1 MPRKYVILPAIAI
14 GLVAPSWAGT
24 VYTREEA
31 VKIALEKSTE
41 IQSAQEDLV
50 STSSKVEGGY
60 GAAYPSIDLSA
71 TMTRIFGLDDVKK
84 SSDLTNAAKGMAQ
97 ATDDD
102 GHPNANAYDQ
112 QVIGPAMDGLI
123 YGMKSQGYRWQTS
136 VGVTATQILYSGGK
150 VGTGIEIAKS
160 AKHVSEI
167 ALDNKKAEVRYNV
180 EKAFNQLIFM
190 DSSIV
195 ILEESIKLT
204 QNYVDLAVNN
214 QKSGLGTELDVI
226 RAQLQLDELKST
238 LEKTNKT
245 RVVARNNLL
254 LTMGLPFEA
263 DVQFQGTLR
272 SPEENL
278 PLPDTSMANV
288 KKRRK
293 ELAQLEESEK
303 IQSKLIDIEKG
314 DYRPTVVLIGGLKYA
329 NNQNSIKDW
338 DAPDWDKNINKYI
351 ALNATMNLFNGM
363 QTREKVTQAKSS
375 LRSTQIQKESAER
388 GFRLQIESC
397 VNDLNDAEQQLGI
410 KKRSVELAQRN
421 QELTEASYT
430 LGKETQ
436 LNLLEAT
443 MKLRNA
449 KLNYM
454 EAVLN
459 WNNAYNALLQATGEY

>member
-1 MPRKYVILPAIAI
+1 MSRKYVILSAVAI
-14 GLVAPSWAGT
+14 GLVAPTWAGT

-41 IQSAQEDLV
+41 VQSAQEDLV
-50 STSSKVEGGY
+50 STTSKVQGGY
-60 GAAYPSIDLSA
+60 GAAYPSIDLNA
-71 TMTRIFGLDDVKK
+71 KMTRIFGLDDVEKQ
-84 SSDLTNAAKGMAQ
+84 SPM
-97 ATDDD
+97 
-102 GHPNANAYDQ
+102 
-112 QVIGPAMDGLI
+112 MDGFDKIQKGYPDEPAPSRYDYAVANGLD
-123 YGMKSQGYRWQTS
+123 GLVNQMAKQGYRWQTS
-136 VGVTATQILYSGGK
+136 VGLTATQILYSGGK

-204 QNYVDLAVNN
+204 QSYVDLAVNN

-272 SPEENL
+272 SPEESL

-314 DYRPTVVLIGGLKYA
+314 DYHPMVVLIGGLKYA

-410 KKRSVELAQRN
+410 KKRSVELAQKN

>member
-14 GLVAPSWAGT
+14 GLIAPSWAGT

-60 GAAYPSIDLSA
+60 GAAYPSIDLNA
-71 TMTRIFGLDDVKK
+71 TVTRIFGLDDVKTVSPMMDAFGEIQK
-84 SSDLTNAAKGMAQ
+84 APEAQPPSNYDNAV
-97 ATDDD
+97 
-102 GHPNANAYDQ
+102 AN
-112 QVIGPAMDGLI
+112 GLDF
-123 YGMKSQGYRWQTS
+123 MSNQMSKQGYRWQSS
-136 VGVTATQILYSGGK
+136 VGLTATQILYSGGK
-150 VGTGIEIAKS
+150 VGTGIDIAKS
-160 AKHVSEI
+160 AKRVSEI
-167 ALDNKKAEVRYNV
+167 SLDNKKAEVRYNV
-180 EKAFNQLIFM
+180 ENAFNRLIFM

-204 QNYVDLAVNN
+204 QSYVDLAVNN

-226 RAQLQLDELKST
+226 RAQLQLDELKSN

-245 RVVARNNLL
+245 RIVARNNLL

-263 DVQFQGTLR
+263 DVQFKGTLR

-303 IQSKLIDIEKG
+303 IQSKLVDLEKS
-314 DYRPTVVLIGGLKYA
+314 DYRPTVVLIGNLKYA

-338 DAPDWDKNINKYI
+338 DAPDWDKNINKTI
-351 ALNATMNLFNGM
+351 TLNASMNLFNGM

-375 LRSTQIQKESAER
+375 LRSTQIQKESVER

-397 VNDLNDAEQQLGI
+397 MNDLNDAEQQLGI

-436 LNLLEAT
+436 INLLEAT

>member
-14 GLVAPSWAGT
+14 GLIAPSWAGT

-41 IQSAQEDLV
+41 VQSAQEDLV
-50 STSSKVEGGY
+50 STTSKVQGGY
-60 GAAYPSIDLSA
+60 GAAYPSIDLNA
-71 TMTRIFGLDDVKK
+71 KMTRIFGLDDVEKQ
-84 SSDLTNAAKGMAQ
+84 SPM
-97 ATDDD
+97 
-102 GHPNANAYDQ
+102 
-112 QVIGPAMDGLI
+112 MDGFDKIQKGYPDEPAPSRYDYAVANGLD
-123 YGMKSQGYRWQTS
+123 GLVNQMAKQGYRWQTS
-136 VGVTATQILYSGGK
+136 VGLTATQVLYSGGK

-204 QNYVDLAVNN
+204 QSYVDLAVNN

-272 SPEENL
+272 SPEESL

-314 DYRPTVVLIGGLKYA
+314 DYHPMVVLVGGLSYG

-351 ALNATMNLFNGM
+351 ALSATMNLFNGM

-410 KKRSVELAQRN
+410 KKRSVELAQKN

>member
-1 MPRKYVILPAIAI
+1 MSRNYVILSAIAI
-14 GLVAPSWAGT
+14 GLVAPTWAGT

-41 IQSAQEDLV
+41 VQSAQEDLV
-50 STSSKVEGGY
+50 STTSKVQGGY

-71 TMTRIFGLDDVKK
+71 TMTRIFGLPDVDMK
-84 SSDLTNAAKGMAQ
+84 DLSMANELVAKGKEMGLDDPSPWDDMAFG
-97 ATDDD
+97 AIN
-102 GHPNANAYDQ
+102 GVANA
-112 QVIGPAMDGLI
+112 
-123 YGMKSQGYRWQTS
+123 MKAQGYRWQTS
-136 VGVTATQILYSGGK
+136 VGLTATQILYSGGK
-150 VGTGIEIAKS
+150 VGTGIDIAKS

-180 EKAFNQLIFM
+180 ENAFNQLIFM

-204 QNYVDLAVNN
+204 QSYVDLAVNN

-226 RAQLQLDELKST
+226 RAQLQLDELQST

-293 ELAQLEESEK
+293 ELAMLEESEK

-314 DYRPTVVLIGGLKYA
+314 DYHPMVVLVGGLKYA

-410 KKRSVELAQRN
+410 KKRSVELAQKN

-443 MKLRNA
+443 MKLRSA

>member
-1 MPRKYVILPAIAI
+1 MSRKYVILPAIAI
-14 GLVAPSWAGT
+14 GLIAPSWAGT

-50 STSSKVEGGY
+50 STTSQVDGGY
-60 GAAYPSIDLSA
+60 GLAYPSIDLNA
-71 TMTRIFGLDDVKK
+71 TVTRIFGLPDVDMK
-84 SSDLTNAAKGMAQ
+84 DLSLANELVAKGKEMGLDDPSPWDNMAFG
-97 ATDDD
+97 AIN
-102 GHPNANAYDQ
+102 GVAN
-112 QVIGPAMDGLI
+112 
-123 YGMKSQGYRWQTS
+123 GMKAQGYRWQTS
-136 VGVTATQILYSGGK
+136 VGLTATQILYSGGK
-150 VGTGIEIAKS
+150 VGTGIDIAKS

-180 EKAFNQLIFM
+180 ENAFNQLIFM

-204 QNYVDLAVNN
+204 QSYVDLAVNN

-226 RAQLQLDELKST
+226 RAQLQLDELQST

-272 SPEENL
+272 SPEEKVVI
-278 PLPDTSMANV
+278 PDTSMANV

-293 ELAQLEESEK
+293 ELAMLEESEK
-303 IQSKLIDIEKG
+303 IQSKLIDLEKG
-314 DYRPTVVLIGGLKYA
+314 DYLPTVVLVGGLKYG
-329 NNQNSIKDW
+329 NNQNTIKDW
-338 DAPDWDKNINKYI
+338 NRPNWDNINKYV
-351 ALNATMNLFNGM
+351 ALSATMNLFNGM

-397 VNDLNDAEQQLGI
+397 VNNLNDAEQQLGI
-410 KKRSVELAQRN
+410 KKRSVELAQKN
-421 QELTEASYT
+421 QILTEASYNV
-430 LGKETQ
+430 GKETQ
-436 LNLLEAT
+436 LNLLEST

-454 EAVLN
+454 EAILN

>member
-14 GLVAPSWAGT
+14 GLIAPSWAGT
-24 VYTREEA
+24 VYTREDA

-41 IQSAQEDLV
+41 IQSAKEDLV
-50 STSSKVEGGY
+50 STTSKVEGGY
-60 GAAYPSIDLSA
+60 GAAYPVIDLNA
-71 TMTRIFGLDDVKK
+71 TVTRIFGLDDVDMNDQ
-84 SSDLTNAAKGMAQ
+84 SMVSDMIATGKEKGYDDPSPWDNMAFG
-97 ATDDD
+97 AI
-102 GHPNANAYDQ
+102 NRVANSMSAQ
-112 QVIGPAMDGLI
+112 R
-123 YGMKSQGYRWQTS
+123 YRWQSS
-136 VGVTATQILYSGGK
+136 VGLTATQILYSGGK
-150 VGTGIEIAKS
+150 VGTGIDIAKS
-160 AKHVSEI
+160 AKRVSEI
-167 ALDNKKAEVRYNV
+167 SLENKKAEVRYNV

-204 QNYVDLAVNN
+204 QSHVDLAVNN

-226 RAQLQLDELKST
+226 RAQLQLDELKSS
-238 LEKTNKT
+238 LEKNNKT

-263 DVQFQGTLR
+263 DVQFKGTLR

-303 IQSKLIDIEKG
+303 IQSKTIDLEKSG
-314 DYRPTVVLIGGLKYA
+314 YRPNVVLIGGLKYA
-329 NNQNSIKDW
+329 NNQNTIKDW

-351 ALNATMNLFNGM
+351 TLNATMNLFNGM

-397 VNDLNDAEQQLGI
+397 MNDLNDAEQQLGI

-436 LNLLEAT
+436 INLLEAT

>member
-1 MPRKYVILPAIAI
+1 MSRNYVILSAIAI
-14 GLVAPSWAGT
+14 GLVAPTWAGT

-41 IQSAQEDLV
+41 VQSAQEDLV
-50 STSSKVEGGY
+50 STTSKVQGGY

-71 TMTRIFGLDDVKK
+71 TVTRIFGLDDVDMKDQ
-84 SSDLTNAAKGMAQ
+84 SMANELVAKGKEMGLDDPSPWDAMAFG
-97 ATDDD
+97 AIN
-102 GHPNANAYDQ
+102 GVANA
-112 QVIGPAMDGLI
+112 
-123 YGMKSQGYRWQTS
+123 MKAQGYRWQTS
-136 VGVTATQILYSGGK
+136 VGLTATQILYSGGK

-204 QNYVDLAVNN
+204 QSYVDLAVNN

-226 RAQLQLDELKST
+226 RAQLQLDELKSS

-272 SPEENL
+272 SPDENL

-314 DYRPTVVLIGGLKYA
+314 DYHPMVVLVGGLKYA

-410 KKRSVELAQRN
+410 KKRSVELAQKN

-443 MKLRNA
+443 MKLRSA

>member
-14 GLVAPSWAGT
+14 GLIAPSWAGT

-41 IQSAQEDLV
+41 IQSAKEDLV
-50 STSSKVEGGY
+50 STTSKVEGGY
-60 GAAYPSIDLSA
+60 GAAYPSIDLNA
-71 TMTRIFGLDDVKK
+71 TVTRIFGLNDVEKVTK
-84 SSDLTNAAKGMAQ
+84 MSEAANQMDAATNEPYAATVVAPALDGFFSDMAK
-97 ATDDD
+97 
-102 GHPNANAYDQ
+102 
-112 QVIGPAMDGLI
+112 
-123 YGMKSQGYRWQTS
+123 QGYRWQSS
-136 VGVTATQILYSGGK
+136 VGLTATQILYSGGK

-204 QNYVDLAVNN
+204 QSHVDLAVNN

-226 RAQLQLDELKST
+226 RAQLQLDELKSS
-238 LEKTNKT
+238 LEKNNKA

-254 LTMGLPFEA
+254 STMGLPFEA
-263 DVQFQGTLR
+263 DVQFQGSLR

-303 IQSKLIDIEKG
+303 IQSKTIDLEKSG
-314 DYRPTVVLIGGLKYA
+314 YRPNVVLIGGLKYA
-329 NNQNSIKDW
+329 NNQNTIKDW

-351 ALNATMNLFNGM
+351 TLNATMNLFNGM
-363 QTREKVTQAKSS
+363 QTREKVAQAKSS

-397 VNDLNDAEQQLGI
+397 MNDLNDAEQQLGI

-436 LNLLEAT
+436 INLLEAT

-449 KLNYM
+449 KLSYM

>member
-14 GLVAPSWAGT
+14 GLIAPSWAGT

-41 IQSAQEDLV
+41 IQSAKEDLV
-50 STSSKVEGGY
+50 STTSKVQGGY
-60 GAAYPSIDLSA
+60 GAAYPSIDLNA
-71 TMTRIFGLDDVKK
+71 TVTRIFGLDDVDMKDQ
-84 SSDLTNAAKGMAQ
+84 SMANELVAKGKEMGLDDPSPWDAMAFG
-97 ATDDD
+97 AIN
-102 GHPNANAYDQ
+102 GVAN
-112 QVIGPAMDGLI
+112 
-123 YGMKSQGYRWQTS
+123 GMKAQGYRWQSS
-136 VGVTATQILYSGGK
+136 VGLTATQILYSGGK
-150 VGTGIEIAKS
+150 VGTGIDIAKS
-160 AKHVSEI
+160 AKRVSEI
-167 ALDNKKAEVRYNV
+167 SLDNKKAEVRYNV

-204 QNYVDLAVNN
+204 QSYVDLAVNN

-226 RAQLQLDELKST
+226 RAQLQLDELKSS

-254 LTMGLPFEA
+254 LIMGLPFEA

-314 DYRPTVVLIGGLKYA
+314 DYHPMVVLVGGLTYG

-351 ALNATMNLFNGM
+351 ALSATMNLFNGM
-363 QTREKVTQAKSS
+363 QTREKVTQAKSG

-443 MKLRNA
+443 MRLRSA

>member
-14 GLVAPSWAGT
+14 GLIAPSWAGT

-71 TMTRIFGLDDVKK
+71 TMTRIFGLDDVDMKDQ
-84 SSDLTNAAKGMAQ
+84 SMANELIAKGKEMGLDDPSPWDNMAFG
-97 ATDDD
+97 AIN
-102 GHPNANAYDQ
+102 GVAN
-112 QVIGPAMDGLI
+112 
-123 YGMKSQGYRWQTS
+123 GMKAQGYRWQTS
-136 VGVTATQILYSGGK
+136 VGLTATQILYSGGK

-397 VNDLNDAEQQLGI
+397 MNDLNDAEQQLGI
-410 KKRSVELAQRN
+410 KKRSVELAQKN
-421 QELTEASYT
+421 QILTEASYNV
-430 LGKETQ
+430 GKETQ
-436 LNLLEAT
+436 LNLLEST

>member
-1 MPRKYVILPAIAI
+1 MSRNYVILSAIAI
-14 GLVAPSWAGT
+14 GLVAPTWAGT

-41 IQSAQEDLV
+41 VQSAQEDLV
-50 STSSKVEGGY
+50 STTSKVQGGY

-71 TMTRIFGLDDVKK
+71 TMTRIFGLDDVDMK
-84 SSDLTNAAKGMAQ
+84 DLSMANELVAKGKEMGLDDPSPWDNMAFG
-97 ATDDD
+97 AIN
-102 GHPNANAYDQ
+102 GVANA
-112 QVIGPAMDGLI
+112 
-123 YGMKSQGYRWQTS
+123 MKAQGYRWQTS
-136 VGVTATQILYSGGK
+136 VGLTATQILYSGGK

-204 QNYVDLAVNN
+204 QSYVDLAVNN

-226 RAQLQLDELKST
+226 RAQLQLDELKSS

-272 SPEENL
+272 SPDENL

-314 DYRPTVVLIGGLKYA
+314 DYHPMVVLVGGLKYA

-410 KKRSVELAQRN
+410 KKRSVELAQKN

-443 MKLRNA
+443 MKLRSA

>member
-14 GLVAPSWAGT
+14 GLIAPSWAGT

-50 STSSKVEGGY
+50 STTSQVDGGY
-60 GAAYPSIDLSA
+60 GLAYPSIDLNA
-71 TMTRIFGLDDVKK
+71 TVTRIFGLPDVDMK
-84 SSDLTNAAKGMAQ
+84 DLSMANELVAKGKEMGLDDPSPWDAMAFG
-97 ATDDD
+97 AIN
-102 GHPNANAYDQ
+102 GVAN
-112 QVIGPAMDGLI
+112 
-123 YGMKSQGYRWQTS
+123 GMKAQGYRWQTS
-136 VGVTATQILYSGGK
+136 VGLTATQILYSGGK
-150 VGTGIEIAKS
+150 VGTGIDIAKS

-180 EKAFNQLIFM
+180 ENAFNQLIFM

-204 QNYVDLAVNN
+204 QSYVDLAVNN

-226 RAQLQLDELKST
+226 RAQLQLDELQST

-272 SPEENL
+272 SPEEKVVI
-278 PLPDTSMANV
+278 PDTSMANV

-293 ELAQLEESEK
+293 ELAMLEESEK
-303 IQSKLIDIEKG
+303 IQSKLIDLEKG
-314 DYRPTVVLIGGLKYA
+314 DYLPTVVLVGGLKYG

-351 ALNATMNLFNGM
+351 ALSATMNLFNGM

-375 LRSTQIQKESAER
+375 LRSTQIQKESVER

-410 KKRSVELAQRN
+410 KKRSVELAQKN

>member
-1 MPRKYVILPAIAI
+1 MSRNYVILSAIAI
-14 GLVAPSWAGT
+14 GLVAPTWAGT

-41 IQSAQEDLV
+41 VQSAQEDLV
-50 STSSKVEGGY
+50 STTSKVQGGY

-71 TMTRIFGLDDVKK
+71 TVTRIFGLDDVDMKDQ
-84 SSDLTNAAKGMAQ
+84 SMANELIAKGKEMGLDDPSPWDAMAFG
-97 ATDDD
+97 AIN
-102 GHPNANAYDQ
+102 GVAN
-112 QVIGPAMDGLI
+112 
-123 YGMKSQGYRWQTS
+123 GMKAQGYRWQTS
-136 VGVTATQILYSGGK
+136 VGLTATQILYSGGK

-204 QNYVDLAVNN
+204 QSYVDLAVNN

-263 DVQFQGTLR
+263 DVQFQGSLR

-293 ELAQLEESEK
+293 ELAMLEESEK
-303 IQSKLIDIEKG
+303 IQSKLVDIEKG
-314 DYRPTVVLIGGLKYA
+314 DYHPMVVLVGGLKYA

-443 MKLRNA
+443 MKLRNS

>member
-1 MPRKYVILPAIAI
+1 MSRNYVILSAIAI
-14 GLVAPSWAGT
+14 GLVAPTWAGT

-41 IQSAQEDLV
+41 VQSAQEDLV
-50 STSSKVEGGY
+50 STTSKVQGGY

-71 TMTRIFGLDDVKK
+71 TVTRIFGLDDVDMKDQ
-84 SSDLTNAAKGMAQ
+84 SMANELVAKGKEMGLDDPSPWDAMAFG
-97 ATDDD
+97 AIN
-102 GHPNANAYDQ
+102 GVANA
-112 QVIGPAMDGLI
+112 
-123 YGMKSQGYRWQTS
+123 MKAQGYRWQTS
-136 VGVTATQILYSGGK
+136 VGLTATQILYSGGK

-204 QNYVDLAVNN
+204 QSYVDLAVNN

-226 RAQLQLDELKST
+226 RAQLQLDELKSS

-314 DYRPTVVLIGGLKYA
+314 DYHPMVVLVGGLKYA

-410 KKRSVELAQRN
+410 KKRSVELAQKN

-443 MKLRNA
+443 MKLRSA

>member
-14 GLVAPSWAGT
+14 GLIAPSWAGT

-50 STSSKVEGGY
+50 STTSKVEGGY
-60 GAAYPSIDLSA
+60 GAAYPVIDLNA
-71 TMTRIFGLDDVKK
+71 TVTRIFGLDDVDMNDQ
-84 SSDLTNAAKGMAQ
+84 SMVSDMIATGKEKGYDDPSPWDNMAFG
-97 ATDDD
+97 AI
-102 GHPNANAYDQ
+102 NRVANS
-112 QVIGPAMDGLI
+112 
-123 YGMKSQGYRWQTS
+123 MKAQGYRWQSS
-136 VGVTATQILYSGGK
+136 VGLTATQILYSGGK
-150 VGTGIEIAKS
+150 VGTGIDIAKS
-160 AKHVSEI
+160 AKRVSEI
-167 ALDNKKAEVRYNV
+167 SLDNKKAEVRYNV
-180 EKAFNQLIFM
+180 ENAFNRLIFM

-204 QNYVDLAVNN
+204 QSYVDLAVNN

-226 RAQLQLDELKST
+226 RAQLELDELKSN

-263 DVQFQGTLR
+263 DVQFKGTLR

-278 PLPDTSMANV
+278 PMPDTSMANV

-303 IQSKLIDIEKG
+303 IQSKTIDLEKSG
-314 DYRPTVVLIGGLKYA
+314 YRPNVVLIGGLKYA
-329 NNQNSIKDW
+329 NNQNTIKDW

-351 ALNATMNLFNGM
+351 TLSATMNLFNGM

-375 LRSTQIQKESAER
+375 LRSTQIQKESVER
-388 GFRLQIESC
+388 GFRLQIETC
-397 VNDLNDAEQQLGI
+397 VNDLKDAEQQLSI

>member
-1 MPRKYVILPAIAI
+1 MSRKNVILSAIAI
-14 GLVAPSWAGT
+14 GLITPSWAGT

-50 STSSKVEGGY
+50 STTSQVDGGY
-60 GAAYPSIDLSA
+60 GLAYPSIDLNA
-71 TMTRIFGLDDVKK
+71 TVTRIFGLPDVDMKDQ
-84 SSDLTNAAKGMAQ
+84 SMANELVAKGKEMGLDDPSPWDAMAFG
-97 ATDDD
+97 AIN
-102 GHPNANAYDQ
+102 GVAN
-112 QVIGPAMDGLI
+112 
-123 YGMKSQGYRWQTS
+123 GMKAQGYRWQTS
-136 VGVTATQILYSGGK
+136 VGLTATQILYSGGK
-150 VGTGIEIAKS
+150 VGTGIDIAKS

-180 EKAFNQLIFM
+180 ENAFNQLIFM

-204 QNYVDLAVNN
+204 QSYVDLAVNN

-226 RAQLQLDELKST
+226 RAQLQLDELQST

-272 SPEENL
+272 SPEEKVVI
-278 PLPDTSMANV
+278 PDTSMANV

-293 ELAQLEESEK
+293 ELAMLEESEK
-303 IQSKLIDIEKG
+303 IQSKLIDLEKG
-314 DYRPTVVLIGGLKYA
+314 DYLPTVVLVGGLKYG
-329 NNQNSIKDW
+329 NNQNTIKDW
-338 DAPDWDKNINKYI
+338 NRPSWDNINKYV
-351 ALNATMNLFNGM
+351 ALSATMNLFNGM
-363 QTREKVTQAKSS
+363 QTREKVTQAKSG

-397 VNDLNDAEQQLGI
+397 VNNLNDAEQQLGI
-410 KKRSVELAQRN
+410 KKRSVELAQKN
-421 QELTEASYT
+421 QILTEAAYNV
-430 LGKETQ
+430 GKDTQ
-436 LNLLEAT
+436 LNLLEST

-454 EAVLN
+454 EAILN

>member
-1 MPRKYVILPAIAI
+1 MSRKYVILSAVAI
-14 GLVAPSWAGT
+14 GLVAPTWAGT

-41 IQSAQEDLV
+41 VQSAQEDLV
-50 STSSKVEGGY
+50 STTSKVQGGY
-60 GAAYPSIDLSA
+60 GAAYPSIDLNA
-71 TMTRIFGLDDVKK
+71 KMTRIFGLDDVEKQ
-84 SSDLTNAAKGMAQ
+84 SPM
-97 ATDDD
+97 
-102 GHPNANAYDQ
+102 
-112 QVIGPAMDGLI
+112 MDGFDKIQKGYPDEPAPSRYDYAVANGLD
-123 YGMKSQGYRWQTS
+123 GLVNQMAKQGYRWQTS
-136 VGVTATQILYSGGK
+136 VGLTATQVLYSGGK

-204 QNYVDLAVNN
+204 QSYVDLAVNN

-272 SPEENL
+272 SPEESL

-314 DYRPTVVLIGGLKYA
+314 DYHPMVVLVGGLSYG

-351 ALNATMNLFNGM
+351 ALSATMNLFNGM

-410 KKRSVELAQRN
+410 KKRSVELAQKN